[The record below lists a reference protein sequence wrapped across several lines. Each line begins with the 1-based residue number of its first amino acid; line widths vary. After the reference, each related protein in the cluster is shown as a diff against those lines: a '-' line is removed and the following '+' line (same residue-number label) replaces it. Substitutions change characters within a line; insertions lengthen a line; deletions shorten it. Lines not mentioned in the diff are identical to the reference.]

1 MVQPNAIGLHLCW
14 ALNQNNES
22 KVCKTK
28 EYFIGVTNSRA
39 TIKLPLR
46 RTLVRSVILF
56 TLKMNTMKKLLFA
69 FSFILLSSVA
79 ALAQKY
85 AIIDTRYILD
95 KMPEYKTAQTQ
106 LDEIAADWQK
116 DIDTKQT
123 DLDKMYKDFEAEQV
137 MLSDEL
143 KKKRE
148 DQLFLREKELRDL
161 QRKRFGFEGDLF
173 KKRQELIKPIQDKVY
188 NAVQK
193 MAVQRGYDFVLDKS
207 EGITII
213 FADPKLDKSEDVLK
227 ELGVK

>member
-1 MVQPNAIGLHLCW
+1 
-14 ALNQNNES
+14 
-22 KVCKTK
+22 
-28 EYFIGVTNSRA
+28 
-39 TIKLPLR
+39 
-46 RTLVRSVILF
+46 
-56 TLKMNTMKKLLFA
+56 MKKIVLLLA
-69 FSFILLSSVA
+69 CSFWLA
-79 ALAQKY
+79 TFTANAQKY

-95 KMPEYKTAQTQ
+95 KIPDYKDAQKQ
-106 LDEIAADWQK
+106 LDDIAGGWQK
-116 DIDTKQT
+116 EIDTKQSE
-123 DLDKMYKDFEAEQV
+123 LDKMYKDYEGEQV
-137 MLSDEL
+137 MLSDDL

-148 DQLFLREKELRDL
+148 AQLFNKEKEVRDL

-193 MAVQRGYDFVLDKS
+193 MAVSRGYDFVLDKS